1 MQDYVRVRVRVSP
14 NPNPNP
20 DPNPNPKPNPKQD
33 YVKTV
38 PRAHKVAWTRYPIE
52 FGYFPCK
59 NDIVSGAALSAKVR
73 ARA

>member
-1 MQDYVRVRVRVSP
+1 MM
-14 NPNPNP
+14 
-20 DPNPNPKPNPKQD
+20 QD